1 MTPLRKLTFMTPP
14 RALIILGI
22 TVGGLVFLAVG
33 ATGWVDPERYGSLTA
48 GAQALGVVIA
58 LALAAFTL
66 RSDSR
71 DRRVDRVLALHNEFM
86 TGGVWEARHRLAH
99 HLHAL
104 EGPRESRVT
113 REAVFGDHPLLHYA
127 EDVGA
132 PLKIDVDLLLRFFER
147 ANAARLTG
155 ALHEDLLADLI
166 GKHAMWWD
174 HAFAPDE
181 EWMLRAP
188 LQDLSSWC
196 HGYVESRILAQSR
209 LREWLR
215 PLQRDFEDPRP
226 YSID

>member
-1 MTPLRKLTFMTPP
+1 MPALMTRP
-14 RALIILGI
+14 RALMVVSITAASLG
-22 TVGGLVFLAVG
+22 FLAIG
-33 ATGWVDPERYGSLTA
+33 AFGWVGPERYASLTA

-86 TGGVWEARHRLAH
+86 TGGVWGARYRLAH
-99 HLHAL
+99 HLHSL
-104 EGPRESRVT
+104 EGPRTSTVT
-113 REAVFGDHPLLHYA
+113 REAVFGDPPRLRYA
-127 EDVGA
+127 SDSEA
-132 PLKIDVDLLLRFFER
+132 ILKIDVDLLLRFFER

-155 ALHEDLLADLI
+155 ALHGDLLADLI

-174 HAFAPDE
+174 SAFAPDD
-181 EWMLRAP
+181 EWMLRTP

-196 HGYVESRILAQSR
+196 RGYVESRIPTQPG
-209 LREWLR
+209 LRDWLR

-226 YSID
+226 ASID